1 MCSDVSGG
9 ILVFYQQ
16 TREMDTHSHPCPD
29 LRLWM
34 RSTGLNGINK

>member
-9 ILVFYQQ
+9 ILVFYQ
-16 TREMDTHSHPCPD
+16 EMDTHSHPCPD
-29 LRLWM
+29 LRLWV